1 MEDGSMKTGWFKING
16 EDYYAA
22 SSGAI
27 QAQWVKSLS
36 NWYYVDVDGKMV
48 TGYQTINGAKYYF
61 ASSGLMQKD
70 WFKINGEDYY
80 AASSGTIQAQWVKS
94 GRNWYYVDTDGKM
107 VTGDYII
114 DRKVNYFDNQ
124 GLWMN

>member
-1 MEDGSMKTGWFKING
+1 MQTGWFKING
-16 EDYYAA
+16 ADYYAT

-61 ASSGLMQKD
+61 ASSGLMQKG

-124 GLWMN
+124 GLWMNKIN

>member
-1 MEDGSMKTGWFKING
+1 MKTGWFKING

-22 SSGAI
+22 SFGAI

-114 DRKVNYFDNQ
+114 DGEVNRFDNQ
-124 GLWMN
+124 GLWMNQIN

>member
-1 MEDGSMKTGWFKING
+1 
-16 EDYYAA
+16 
-22 SSGAI
+22 
-27 QAQWVKSLS
+27 
-36 NWYYVDVDGKMV
+36 MV

-61 ASSGLMQKD
+61 ASSGLMQKG

-114 DRKVNYFDNQ
+114 DGKVNYFDNQ
-124 GLWMN
+124 GLWMNKIN